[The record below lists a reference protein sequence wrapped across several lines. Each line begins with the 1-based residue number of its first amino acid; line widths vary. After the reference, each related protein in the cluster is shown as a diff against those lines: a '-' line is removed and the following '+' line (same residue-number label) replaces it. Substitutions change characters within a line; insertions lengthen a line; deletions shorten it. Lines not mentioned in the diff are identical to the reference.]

1 MSMRSAR
8 TSPAAPASVPR
19 REVFYAAYGSNLS
32 AERFACYIAGG
43 TAPGVSRSH
52 PGARDRRL
60 PEAWRPLRV
69 PGRLYFSGHSRTW
82 GGAPAFFEPG
92 SKDEH
97 TGAEVFA
104 RAWRLAWDQF
114 EDVLAQENGRHVK
127 PLDAEPGALVAGFT
141 LLAGPGRYDRVVC
154 LGTLEGL
161 PVMTCTAPGLPEP
174 TTATP
179 AAPSLEYLAH
189 IITGLRE
196 TFGLDEPAI
205 VDYLGRA
212 PGATADLVRAALA
225 RDRA

>member
-1 MSMRSAR
+1 MSMRFPR
-8 TSPAAPASVPR
+8 TPPAAPASVPR

-82 GGAPAFFEPG
+82 GGAPAFFEPR
-92 SKDEH
+92 SQDAH

-104 RAWRLAWDQF
+104 RAWRLTWNQF

-127 PLDAEPGALVAGFT
+127 PL
-141 LLAGPGRYDRVVC
+141 
-154 LGTLEGL
+154 
-161 PVMTCTAPGLPEP
+161 
-174 TTATP
+174 
-179 AAPSLEYLAH
+179 
-189 IITGLRE
+189 
-196 TFGLDEPAI
+196 
-205 VDYLGRA
+205 
-212 PGATADLVRAALA
+212 
-225 RDRA
+225 